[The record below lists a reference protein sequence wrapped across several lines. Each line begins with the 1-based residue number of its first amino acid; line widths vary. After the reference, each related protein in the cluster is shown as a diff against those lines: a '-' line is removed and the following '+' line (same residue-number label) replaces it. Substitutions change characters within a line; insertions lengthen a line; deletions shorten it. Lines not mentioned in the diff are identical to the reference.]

1 MWNKLKDLSQWVDFF
16 NIGSAALLSAVV
28 YGTTWEIALA
38 FATFVAVIT
47 ATVNLKLFIKLM
59 LEQALQKAFILID
72 RAMYM
77 RLERNKRLEAIK
89 NGNSESK

>member
-1 MWNKLKDLSQWVDFF
+1 MWNKLKYLARWLEFI
-16 NIGSAALLSAVV
+16 NIGAAALLSAAV

-38 FATFVAVIT
+38 FTTFAAVIT
-47 ATVNLKLFIKLM
+47 TTVNLKVFINLM
-59 LEQALQKAFILID
+59 LEQALQKAFIMTD

-77 RLERNKRLEAIK
+77 GLERNKRLEALK